1 MVILILHIMYS
12 QWSSLG
18 FYCGMV
24 GWTPAAP
31 LSHVTKYI
39 LIKSSYLEHG
49 TIGMDACCVPDVI
62 LQSLHL
68 ISNSSRAVN
77 IDVDMFEAC
86 QILQTK
92 DQATFPLELE
102 PCNQDQF
109 EPFELWH
116 GSRLKLQCRVTPI
129 TAEMKLEQTL
139 KSLWV
144 DCVPWVDDA

>member
-1 MVILILHIMYS
+1 MHEDKWIITGNSIPLVIGLLV
-12 QWSSLG
+12 WD
-18 FYCGMV
+18 GMV
-24 GWTPAAP
+24 RWTPAAP
-31 LSHVTKYI
+31 LSHGTKYF

-92 DQATFPLELE
+92 TRPPSHL
-102 PCNQDQF
+102 N
-109 EPFELWH
+109 WH
-116 GSRLKLQCRVTPI
+116 RAIRRSLSLSSFGMAPGSNSNAVSHQ
-129 TAEMKLEQTL
+129 
-139 KSLWV
+139 
-144 DCVPWVDDA
+144 